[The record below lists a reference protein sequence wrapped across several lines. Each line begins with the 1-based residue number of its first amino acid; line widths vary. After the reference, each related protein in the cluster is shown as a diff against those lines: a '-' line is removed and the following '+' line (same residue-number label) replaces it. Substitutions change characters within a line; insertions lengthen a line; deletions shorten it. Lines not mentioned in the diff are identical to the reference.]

1 MHQLAG
7 ESPVCLVSGR
17 MISVSNQIAAM
28 MRWGAAGVFV
38 RQLPLRMDSAIECHM
53 MDTDCIDSKVNNQ
66 ITNGAIIRQKKLYSE
81 LSITRI
87 PITRISS

>member
-17 MISVSNQIAAM
+17 MISVSNMIAAM

-53 MDTDCIDSKVNNQ
+53 MDTDYTALKVKNQNFNESK
-66 ITNGAIIRQKKLYSE
+66 TNIFNETYKQSV
-81 LSITRI
+81 
-87 PITRISS
+87 